1 MPTTTGGQE
10 AAGWLFIALVV
21 IGAAIALGLVYL
33 WRKGRPFQAGDVFRA
48 SRLSR
53 GNRVFPTQVAITPA
67 SVIHYTP
74 QWIGKLEHSIHIAHI
89 ASVKIDTGVMF
100 SDVIVETS
108 GGAQPIVCHG
118 HTRADAIRMKEL
130 VERYQS
136 EYYRRGAG
144 PAETA
149 PRVH

>member
-1 MPTTTGGQE
+1 M
-10 AAGWLFIALVV
+10 
-21 IGAAIALGLVYL
+21 
-33 WRKGRPFQAGDVFRA
+33 FRA

-53 GNRVFPTQVAITPA
+53 GNRIFPTQVAITPT

-74 QWIGKLEHSIHIAHI
+74 QWIGKLEHSIHTAHI

-118 HTRADAIRMKEL
+118 HTKSDAIRMKEL

-136 EYYRRGAG
+136 DYYRRDAAPGAA
-144 PAETA
+144 PARA
-149 PRVH
+149 D